1 MILLLYFWLPVS
13 VSGIKIGCGLDDNQY
28 NMSTWDCDALTYYFS
43 YKNIENTLYC
53 IGYDKS
59 VSPNDVLGVPDPI
72 VISYSHSFNEIIG
85 IDDAA
90 RKITVKDFFWSQTYD
105 YRLGF
110 HCKDANNYSISKYFL
125 KDQAF
130 LFWFP
135 QLSSNST
142 GEIKYEVYAG
152 MWEYPMTQLSNVRN
166 TIFSFYFWIHF
177 FQLFSLEGW
186 IGGQVKN
193 QS

>member
-1 MILLLYFWLPVS
+1 MVTLYLILLLYFGS
-13 VSGIKIGCGLDDNQY
+13 VSGIKIGCGTDQQY

-59 VSPNDVLGVPDPI
+59 VSPNDVLGLPDPI

-85 IDDAA
+85 IDDDA

-105 YRLGF
+105 YRLAF
-110 HCKDANNYSISKYFL
+110 NCLDANNNSISKYFL

-135 QLSSNST
+135 QPSSNST
-142 GEIKYEVYAG
+142 GEVKYEVYAG
-152 MWEYPMTQLSNVRN
+152 MWEYPMTQLSNVSK
-166 TIFSFYFWIHF
+166 ILSF
-177 FQLFSLEGW
+177 
-186 IGGQVKN
+186 
-193 QS
+193 